1 MVDPA
6 SLRRPGFGYCV
17 SIVMIAVST
26 ASTVSTFLIIVAAPP
41 MPALVAPARVAVI
54 RLRRSIVDR
63 CRLHIN
69 RWLAVVNG
77 CRLHVHRTRLNIH
90 GLRLHVD
97 GLRIHR
103 IGIGR
108 TETNARHADTY

>member
-1 MVDPA
+1 MEPA
-6 SLRRPGFGYCV
+6 SLRQPDWRYCYCV

-26 ASTVSTFLIIVAAPP
+26 ASTVSTFVIVITPL
-41 MPALVAPARVAVI
+41 MPAIVPTRVTVI
-54 RLRRSIVDR
+54 LGSAIVDR
-63 CRLHIN
+63 GRPHVN
-69 RWLAVVNG
+69 GWLAVVNR
-77 CRLHVHRTRLNIH
+77 CRLHVHGARLHIH